1 MKKIKKIFI
10 DFIIILIAAVA
21 VFFIGWIQF
30 YVKPGNCGVMVSKTG
45 GLYEKPVVSGS
56 FVWRWE
62 RLLPTNVDLRIF
74 SLTPYKST
82 QVISGELPSSEL
94 YSSYLAVKQDFSYRI
109 QLRVSLCSSPEKLV
123 QIVKQNDIHT
133 QEDLNAFYELK
144 AKSVLQNVVKIY
156 MQGDSD
162 FTAYESVLSSEQ
174 VKKIIS
180 YSSGDLDL
188 VDITGI
194 EVLSS
199 KIPDIAL
206 YETARK
212 TYEEYQKK
220 VSDILSS
227 KALEQAN
234 RILEE
239 DRSLRQLERFAELMQ
254 KYPQLEELS
263 KNGDI
268 SSIITA
274 LKSLR

>member
-220 VSDILSS
+220 VSDILGFNI
-227 KALEQAN
+227 K
-234 RILEE
+234 
-239 DRSLRQLERFAELMQ
+239 
-254 KYPQLEELS
+254 
-263 KNGDI
+263 
-268 SSIITA
+268 
-274 LKSLR
+274 